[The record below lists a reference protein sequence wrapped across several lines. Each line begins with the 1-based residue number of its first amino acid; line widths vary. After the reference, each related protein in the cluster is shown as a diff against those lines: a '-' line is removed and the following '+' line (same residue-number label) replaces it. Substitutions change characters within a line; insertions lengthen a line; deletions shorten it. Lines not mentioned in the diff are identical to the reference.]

1 MGLERGSRI
10 EEEGR
15 RKKNQYSAHIK
26 STVLSPDNLPFS
38 QRQDQL
44 SEVLLIMSDSITVPV
59 IDLAQMED
67 PCGRKRGLDTVLHA
81 VRDFG
86 LFYVVNLAVSIKMR

>member
-1 MGLERGSRI
+1 
-10 EEEGR
+10 
-15 RKKNQYSAHIK
+15 
-26 STVLSPDNLPFS
+26 
-38 QRQDQL
+38 
-44 SEVLLIMSDSITVPV
+44 MSDSITVPV

>member
-1 MGLERGSRI
+1 
-10 EEEGR
+10 
-15 RKKNQYSAHIK
+15 
-26 STVLSPDNLPFS
+26 
-38 QRQDQL
+38 
-44 SEVLLIMSDSITVPV
+44 MSDSITVPV

-86 LFYVVNLAVSIKMR
+86 LFYVIFSRQYQDEMNSSSPPRTYYFGAYHVYTIRDHLPVTC